1 MRDYVK
7 YWYNDLSDDA
17 EFLHSL
23 QLTLNEVVRVLATR
37 YASMLVLKHPL
48 EYSKVLGI
56 NQSEF

>member
-37 YASMLVLKHPL
+37 YASMLVLIHPL

-56 NQSEF
+56 N